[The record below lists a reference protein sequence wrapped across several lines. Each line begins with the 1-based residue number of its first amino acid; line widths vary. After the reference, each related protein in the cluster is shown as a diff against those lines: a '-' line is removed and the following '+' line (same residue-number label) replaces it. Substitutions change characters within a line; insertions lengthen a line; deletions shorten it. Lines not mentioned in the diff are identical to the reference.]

1 MALEEDKVTIK
12 EETSTVEDMCTVYIK
27 EEDTKM
33 ENITIKEET
42 STVEDMCTLYIREE
56 DTKMEN
62 IYHWRRN
69 LYFRRHVH
77 CLHKGR
83 RLKDGKYRNKR

>member
-1 MALEEDKVTIK
+1 
-12 EETSTVEDMCTVYIK
+12 MCTVYIK

-42 STVEDMCTLYIREE
+42 STVEDMCTVYRKEE

-62 IYHWRRN
+62 TET
-69 LYFRRHVH
+69 
-77 CLHKGR
+77 KG
-83 RLKDGKYRNKR
+83 KF